1 MPVLS
6 QKLYARC
13 RSTLLKCNEFNSDA
27 SVRAIFIT
35 KDLYPFRTGLPGAS
49 NKSARVTGILEY
61 LLDQESD
68 ANLPVLVTFLYA
80 LSGHYT
86 PGNALR
92 SKLQSRAHEVEAE
105 IGEIGGDGEEE
116 KQSDSLPNPL
126 DVALPG
132 INVSLLTD
140 KVPTAYCYQL
150 TSKKFPFVEV
160 KIDNTG
166 RGNVNAAFR
175 IEADLEDFSDS
186 AVVTPQVMKGKQTK
200 VTLLPSLRKE
210 AVTKLSEMCPTTLRV
225 TVHQTAPT
233 EQLLHEQTYPIRL
246 HARNTALL
254 AVRGLDGGI
263 LDLSDYLAA
272 WVTPRSSVTEQ
283 WLRRAANHH
292 PKNSLVGY
300 QGASDLLDGAKIVRA
315 QAQAIFAM
323 LKQDA
328 NITYVNSTLNME
340 GEGGQIT
347 QRVRL
352 PSESLAAGGSANCID
367 GSVLFASFLELAS
380 LDPMLVL
387 VPGHAFVGWRIWRG
401 VDQYEFLETTM
412 IGSSDFSSAQDR
424 GRQQYENALL
434 KGYFSRGLFDPG
446 GFARLIDIAACRD
459 RDILPLE

>member
-1 MPVLS
+1 
-6 QKLYARC
+6 
-13 RSTLLKCNEFNSDA
+13 
-27 SVRAIFIT
+27 
-35 KDLYPFRTGLPGAS
+35 
-49 NKSARVTGILEY
+49 
-61 LLDQESD
+61 
-68 ANLPVLVTFLYA
+68 
-80 LSGHYT
+80 
-86 PGNALR
+86 
-92 SKLQSRAHEVEAE
+92 
-105 IGEIGGDGEEE
+105 
-116 KQSDSLPNPL
+116 
-126 DVALPG
+126 
-132 INVSLLTD
+132 
-140 KVPTAYCYQL
+140 L
-150 TSKKFPFVEV
+150 TSKEFPFVEV

-175 IEADLEDFSDS
+175 IEVALEDFSDS

-200 VTLLPSLRKE
+200 VALLPALRKE
-210 AVTKLSEMCPTTLRV
+210 AVTALSEMRPTTLRV

-233 EQLLHEQTYPIRL
+233 ERLLHEQTYPIRL

-254 AVRGLDGGI
+254 AMRGLDGGI
-263 LDLSDYLAA
+263 VDLSDYLAA

-315 QAQAIFAM
+315 QAQAIFAI

-340 GEGGQIT
+340 GEDGQIT

-367 GSVLFASFLELAS
+367 GSVLFASFLELAA